1 MKIEVKV
8 NTDEL
13 RGERTRQKKSVQ
25 YMANLI
31 GKHYSSYSKKENGE
45 VKFDVDEIVII
56 ALDLNLSPEMI
67 DLIFFDSRLLFGNS
81 RMVLL
86 SHQ

>member
-45 VKFDVDEIVII
+45 CSGCSHKCGG
-56 ALDLNLSPEMI
+56 S
-67 DLIFFDSRLLFGNS
+67 FGKT
-81 RMVLL
+81 
-86 SHQ
+86 QT